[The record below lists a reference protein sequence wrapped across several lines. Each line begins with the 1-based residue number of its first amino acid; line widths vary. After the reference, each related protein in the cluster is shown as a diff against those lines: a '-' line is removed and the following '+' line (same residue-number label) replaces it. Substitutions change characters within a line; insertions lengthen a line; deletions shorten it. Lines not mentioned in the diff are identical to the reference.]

1 VLVGEKLHFYYV
13 GLAAGHKTGTRGKGL
28 AFLRKDGYVS
38 RRADGDALGLLTT
51 IPVSLPLRP
60 ETRLVLNATTF
71 DAGSIR
77 VSVLDAKGQPLAGYA
92 TDNCQLVQGD
102 KTTLPVR
109 WNGHDCLPDLGGE
122 PICLRFE
129 LRKAEIYGYEL
140 AREGTP

>member
-51 IPVSLPLRP
+51 IPVSLPLKP
-60 ETRLVLNATTF
+60 EMRLVLNATTF
-71 DAGSIR
+71 DGGSIR
-77 VSVLDAKGQPLAGYA
+77 DSVLDAKGQPLAGYA
-92 TDNCQLVQGD
+92 IDNCQPVRGNE
-102 KTTLPVR
+102 TTLAVR
-109 WNGHDCLPDLGGE
+109 WNSHGRLPDWGGE

-140 AREGTP
+140 ASEGTP